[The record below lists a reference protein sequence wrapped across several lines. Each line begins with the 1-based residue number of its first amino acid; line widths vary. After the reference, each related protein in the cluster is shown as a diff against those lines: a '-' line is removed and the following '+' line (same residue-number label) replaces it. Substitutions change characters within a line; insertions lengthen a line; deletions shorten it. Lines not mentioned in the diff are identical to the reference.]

1 MGWDDDKKQEYNLN
15 NILTTSMW
23 VMTAVASLTDS
34 DVSFLPGSYSSL

>member
-1 MGWDDDKKQEYNLN
+1 MIKSGKYNLN

-23 VMTAVASLTDS
+23 VTITVASLTDS